1 MLSRLLSC
9 REDSFFSLFF
19 YLWLNFI
26 VAQTGKQ
33 IVLGT
38 KNEEKRKSLFLQL
51 DKILWLD
58 FLFSLEQFTVEK
70 VVENFFSRF
79 YSVSHKFGLLK

>member
-1 MLSRLLSC
+1 MPSKTKDLMNAVKTLELSR
-9 REDSFFSLFF
+9 RFFFFSFF

-38 KNEEKRKSLFLQL
+38 KNEEKRKSLF
-51 DKILWLD
+51 
-58 FLFSLEQFTVEK
+58 FTT
-70 VVENFFSRF
+70 
-79 YSVSHKFGLLK
+79 